1 MNRTVHFCENE
12 EEEKSSV
19 QSKTKQINN
28 TLANETSQIE
38 AFSNGNQHTPHQAK
52 QEQTNKQKINDNIF
66 DFNSASNSCPAR
78 SFNVYNFVII

>member
-1 MNRTVHFCENE
+1 MNRTVHFCEE

-38 AFSNGNQHTPHQAK
+38 AFSNENQHTPHTSK
-52 QEQTNKQKINDNIF
+52 TRTNKQTNKKSMTIF
-66 DFNSASNSCPAR
+66 LILTPLRIRVLLDHSTCT
-78 SFNVYNFVII
+78 IL

>member
-1 MNRTVHFCENE
+1 MNRTVHFCEE

-38 AFSNGNQHTPHQAK
+38 AFSNENQHTPHTSK
-52 QEQTNKQKINDNIF
+52 TRTNKQTKINDNIF